1 MSING
6 KYESYEA
13 ETFIIQLSMKDLV
26 DLNILFRNQQIADN
40 ALIEP
45 RDEAKKFIEMIH
57 QATATNAIEFG
68 FDYFHI
74 DK

>member
-6 KYESYEA
+6 KYETYES
-13 ETFIIQLSMKDLV
+13 ETFTIQLSMDDLT
-26 DLNILFRNQQIADN
+26 DLDILFKCQLNFEDMG
-40 ALIEP
+40 IEP
-45 RDEAKKFIEMIH
+45 RVQAKKFIEMVH
-57 QATATNAIEFG
+57 QAAIGTEFG

>member
-6 KYESYEA
+6 KYETYES
-13 ETFIIQLSMKDLV
+13 ETFTIQLSMNVLTSLD
-26 DLNILFRNQQIADN
+26 IFFRNQLIGN
-40 ALIEP
+40 ELGIEP
-45 RDEAKKFIEMIH
+45 SMETKKFIEMVH
-57 QATATNAIEFG
+57 QAANGTEFG

>member
-6 KYESYEA
+6 KYETYES
-13 ETFIIQLSMKDLV
+13 ETFTIQLSMNDLTDLDIFFRHQV
-26 DLNILFRNQQIADN
+26 DSKVLERMSRV
-40 ALIEP
+40 P
-45 RDEAKKFIEMIH
+45 TKKFIEMIH
-57 QATATNAIEFG
+57 QAANGTEFG

>member
-6 KYESYEA
+6 KYEAYES
-13 ETFIIQLSMKDLV
+13 ETFTIQLSMDDLT
-26 DLNILFRNQQIADN
+26 DLDILFTGQLN
-40 ALIEP
+40 LEGLGIEP
-45 RDEAKKFIEMIH
+45 REQAKKFIEMVH
-57 QATATNAIEFG
+57 QAANGTEFG

>member
-6 KYESYEA
+6 KYETFES
-13 ETFIIQLSMKDLV
+13 ETFTIQLSMADLI
-26 DLNILFRNQQIADN
+26 DLDLFFRHQVN
-40 ALIEP
+40 AEVLE
-45 RDEAKKFIEMIH
+45 RMSRVSSKKFIEMVH
-57 QATATNAIEFG
+57 QAANGTEFG

>member
-6 KYESYEA
+6 KYVSYES
-13 ETFIIQLSMKDLV
+13 ETFMIQLSMADLT
-26 DLNILFRNQQIADN
+26 DLDLFFRHQVN
-40 ALIEP
+40 AEVVERMARVP
-45 RDEAKKFIEMIH
+45 SKKFIEMVH
-57 QATATNAIEFG
+57 QAANGTEFG

>member
-6 KYESYEA
+6 KYETYES
-13 ETFIIQLSMKDLV
+13 ETFTIQLSMRDLI
-26 DLNILFRNQQIADN
+26 DLDLFFTHQTIAEVLERM
-40 ALIEP
+40 ARVP
-45 RDEAKKFIEMIH
+45 AKKFIEMVH
-57 QATATNAIEFG
+57 QAANGTEFG

>member
-6 KYESYEA
+6 KYETYES
-13 ETFIIQLSMKDLV
+13 ETFTIQLSMNDLT
-26 DLNILFRNQQIADN
+26 DLDILFRCQLNHEDMGIK
-40 ALIEP
+40 P
-45 RDEAKKFIEMIH
+45 REQAKKFIEMVH
-57 QATATNAIEFG
+57 QAAIGTEFG

>member
-6 KYESYEA
+6 KYESYES
-13 ETFIIQLSMKDLV
+13 ETFTIQLSMKDLT
-26 DLNILFRNQQIADN
+26 DLDILFQNQCRIEGFV
-40 ALIEP
+40 IEP
-45 RDEAKKFIEMIH
+45 REQAKKFIEMIH
-57 QATATNAIEFG
+57 QAGNGTEFG

>member
-6 KYESYEA
+6 KYETYES
-13 ETFIIQLSMKDLV
+13 ETFTIQLSMNDLT
-26 DLNILFRNQQIADN
+26 DLDILFQHQISTDRFA
-40 ALIEP
+40 IEP
-45 RDEAKKFIEMIH
+45 RVQAKKFMEMVH
-57 QATATNAIEFG
+57 EAANCTEFG